1 MGIPKV
7 AIAGRPNVGKSSL
20 LNWLADRLISVVDP
34 TAGVTRDRVTWIM
47 HEHDRYFEII
57 DTGGIGIVD
66 SDDLSEDIERH
77 ISMGIDEA
85 DVLLFVVDA
94 KSGITPLDEEV
105 ARRLRRSGKPT
116 MLVVNKCDS
125 PRLDDE
131 AVQFLQLADLPYVTT
146 SVKAN
151 RGRDDLIDAVVEMLP
166 PAEDQEQQQG
176 DRMLAPADMRI
187 AVVGR
192 RNVGKSTFIN
202 QLAQCERVIVS
213 EIPGTTRDSI
223 DIRFEMDGRAFV
235 AIDTPGVRKRK
246 SLENDIE
253 FYGLVRAQ
261 RSIRR
266 ADLVLMFFDA
276 TQTISRVDKQLVEEI
291 GEHYKPCIFVINKWD
306 RALEEK
312 MTTEKWV
319 KYLMTSFESM
329 RHVPIAIITAKDGRN
344 IRKLINLAQSV
355 HKQANLRMS
364 TARLNKAVRMAIERN
379 QPPMRKNRRPKIY
392 FASQI
397 AGSPPTIVLK
407 CNDSTLL
414 DEAWK
419 RYLLGYLREATPF
432 QEVPI
437 RLVLRGRGETDP
449 DLLSGDEDANEPAEL
464 SELTDAQMTD
474 GEPDLMDD
482 DAPDA
487 GDILSFDDE
496 GFTVRHGRDYI
507 DDELDSDDDEDEFSD
522 DEFDK
527 DLDEPAPNFVDDE
540 DLPPNR

>member
-1 MGIPKV
+1 MAIPKV
-7 AIAGRPNVGKSSL
+7 AITGRPNVGKSSL
-20 LNWLADRLISVVDP
+20 LNWLAERLISVVDP

-47 HEHDRYFEII
+47 HERDRYFELI

-66 SDDLSEDIERH
+66 SDDLSDDIERQ
-77 ISMGIDEA
+77 IQAGIEEA
-85 DVLLFVVDA
+85 DLLLFVVDA
-94 KSGITPLDEEV
+94 KAAITPLDEQV
-105 ARRLRRSGKPT
+105 ARRLRKAAKPLL
-116 MLVVNKCDS
+116 LVINKCDS
-125 PRLDDE
+125 SSLDAE
-131 AVQFLQLADLPYVTT
+131 AAIFLQLANVPSTTT

-151 RGRDDLIDAVVEMLP
+151 RGREALIDAIVAQLP
-166 PAEDQEQQQG
+166 PAEEAEQHEG
-176 DRMLAPADMRI
+176 DRMLSPADLRI

-202 QLAQCERVIVS
+202 QLAQEERVIVS

-223 DIRFEMDGRAFV
+223 DIRFEVDGRALV

-291 GEHYKPCIFVINKWD
+291 SEHFKPCIFVVNKWD
-306 RALEEK
+306 LALEQG
-312 MTTEKWV
+312 MTAEKWV

-344 IRKLINLAQSV
+344 IRKLVNLAQSI
-355 HKQANLRMS
+355 HKQAGRRIS
-364 TARLNKAVRMAIERN
+364 TAKLNRAVRSAIERN
-379 QPPMRKNRRPKIY
+379 APPMRKNRRPRIY

-419 RYLLGYLREATPF
+419 RYLLGFLREATPF
-432 QEVPI
+432 REVPI
-437 RLVLRGRGETDP
+437 RLVLRSRNEVDP
-449 DLLSGDEDANEPAEL
+449 DSFSLPEDNQIEP
-464 SELTDAQMTD
+464 
-474 GEPDLMDD
+474 PDLT
-482 DAPDA
+482 
-487 GDILSFDDE
+487 E
-496 GFTVRHGRDYI
+496 I
-507 DDELDSDDDEDEFSD
+507 DDFGADDSVDALLDHDNLEPFDSDSLLVLDQSDFEDPEG
-522 DEFDK
+522 
-527 DLDEPAPNFVDDE
+527 PAPNFVDDE
-540 DLPPNR
+540 DDFG

>member
-7 AIAGRPNVGKSSL
+7 AITGRPNVGKSSL

-47 HEHDRYFEII
+47 HEHDRYFELT

-66 SDDLSEDIERH
+66 SDDLSDDIERQ
-77 ISMGIDEA
+77 IQAGIDEA
-85 DVLLFVVDA
+85 DLLMFVVDA
-94 KSGITPLDEEV
+94 KAGITPLDEEV
-105 ARRLRRSGKPT
+105 ARRLRKVSRPVL
-116 MLVVNKCDS
+116 LVVNKCDS
-125 PRLDDE
+125 NSLDTE
-131 AVQFLQLADLPYVTT
+131 AASFLQLASVPYVTT

-151 RGRDDLIDAVVEMLP
+151 RGREGLIQQLVDMLP
-166 PAEDQEQQQG
+166 NQDEQETQEG
-176 DRMLAPADMRI
+176 DRLLAPADLRI

-223 DIRFEMDGRAFV
+223 DIRFEMDGRSLV

-306 RALEEK
+306 RAIEEG
-312 MTTEKWV
+312 MTTELWV
-319 KYLMTSFESM
+319 KYLMNSFESM

-344 IRKLINLAQSV
+344 IRKLVNLAQSV
-355 HKQANLRMS
+355 FKQANLRMT
-364 TARLNKAVRMAIERN
+364 TARLNKALRMAIERN
-379 QPPMRKNRRPKIY
+379 EPPMRKNRRPRIY

-414 DEAWK
+414 DESWK
-419 RYLLGYLREATPF
+419 RYLLGFLREATPF
-432 QEVPI
+432 REVPI
-437 RLVLRGRGETDP
+437 RLVLRSRHETDP
-449 DLLSGDEDANEPAEL
+449 NLLSSTAPENDDAEPLDIMEL
-464 SELTDAQMTD
+464 SDE
-474 GEPDLMDD
+474 E
-482 DAPDA
+482 
-487 GDILSFDDE
+487 FDDS
-496 GFTVRHGRDYI
+496 
-507 DDELDSDDDEDEFSD
+507 ELVSDADQGPLVAGNLLMIDDDEDFEED
-522 DEFDK
+522 PDY
-527 DLDEPAPNFVDDE
+527 PAPNFIDD
-540 DLPPNR
+540 DPV

>member
-151 RGRDDLIDAVVEMLP
+151 RGRDDLIEAMVEMLP
-166 PAEDQEQQQG
+166 PAEDLEQQQG

-276 TQTISRVDKQLVEEI
+276 THTISRVDKQLVEEI

-449 DLLSGDEDANEPAEL
+449 DLLSGDDDANEPAEL
-464 SELTDAQMTD
+464 SELTDAQLVGDETES
-474 GEPDLMDD
+474 GDD
-482 DAPDA
+482 DALDA

-496 GFTVRHGRDYI
+496 GFTVRHGRDYL
-507 DDELDSDDDEDEFSD
+507 DDNLDEDDEFSD
-522 DEFDK
+522 EEFDE
-527 DLDEPAPNFVDDE
+527 DLDEPAPNFIDDD
-540 DLPPNR
+540 DLPAGR

>member
-151 RGRDDLIDAVVEMLP
+151 RGRDDLIEAMVEMLP
-166 PAEDQEQQQG
+166 PAEDLEQQQG

-364 TARLNKAVRMAIERN
+364 TARLNKAVRLAIERN

-449 DLLSGDEDANEPAEL
+449 DLLSGDDDANEPAEL
-464 SELTDAQMTD
+464 SELTDSQLTGD
-474 GEPDLMDD
+474 ETEFSDD

-496 GFTVRHGRDYI
+496 GFTVRHGRDFV
-507 DDELDSDDDEDEFSD
+507 DDELDSEADDEEFSD
-522 DEFDK
+522 DEFDE
-527 DLDEPAPNFVDDE
+527 DLDEPAPNFVDDD
-540 DLPPNR
+540 DLPPGR

>member
-47 HEHDRYFEII
+47 HEHDRYFEIV

-94 KSGITPLDEEV
+94 KAGITPLDEEV
-105 ARRLRRSGKPT
+105 SRRLRRSGKPT
-116 MLVVNKCDS
+116 LLVVNKCDS

-166 PAEDQEQQQG
+166 DPEEHEQQQG

-364 TARLNKAVRMAIERN
+364 TARLNKAVRLAIERN

-407 CNDSTLL
+407 CNDASLL

-464 SELTDAQMTD
+464 SELTDAQMAD
-474 GEPDLMDD
+474 GEPELLDD

-496 GFTVRHGRDYI
+496 GFSVRRGSDYL
-507 DDELDSDDDEDEFSD
+507 DDELDEDDQFSD
-522 DEFDK
+522 DEFEE
-527 DLDEPAPNFVDDE
+527 DLDEPAPNFVDDD
-540 DLPPNR
+540 DLPPGR

>member
-1 MGIPKV
+1 MAIPKV
-7 AIAGRPNVGKSSL
+7 AITGRPNVGKSSL
-20 LNWLADRLISVVDP
+20 LNWLAERLISVVDP

-47 HEHDRYFEII
+47 HERDRYFELI

-66 SDDLSEDIERH
+66 SDDLSDDIERQ
-77 ISMGIDEA
+77 IQAGIEEA
-85 DVLLFVVDA
+85 DLLLFVVDA
-94 KSGITPLDEEV
+94 KAAITPLDEQV
-105 ARRLRRSGKPT
+105 ARRLRKAAKPLL
-116 MLVVNKCDS
+116 LVINKCDS
-125 PRLDDE
+125 SSLDAE
-131 AVQFLQLADLPYVTT
+131 AAVFLQLANVPSTTT

-151 RGRDDLIDAVVEMLP
+151 RGREALIDAIVSLLP
-166 PAEDQEQQQG
+166 SAEEAEQHEG
-176 DRMLAPADMRI
+176 DRLLSPADLRI

-202 QLAQCERVIVS
+202 QLAQEERVIVS

-223 DIRFEMDGRAFV
+223 DIRFEVDGRALV

-291 GEHYKPCIFVINKWD
+291 SEHFKPCIFVVNKWD
-306 RALEEK
+306 LALEQG
-312 MTTEKWV
+312 MTAEKWV

-344 IRKLINLAQSV
+344 IRKLVNLAQSI
-355 HKQANLRMS
+355 HKQAGRRIS
-364 TARLNKAVRMAIERN
+364 TAKLNRAVRSAIERN
-379 QPPMRKNRRPKIY
+379 APPMRKNRRPRIY

-419 RYLLGYLREATPF
+419 RYLLGFLREATPF
-432 QEVPI
+432 REVPI
-437 RLVLRGRGETDP
+437 RLVLRSRNEVDP
-449 DLLSGDEDANEPAEL
+449 DSFALPEDNQVEP
-464 SELTDAQMTD
+464 
-474 GEPDLMDD
+474 PDLT
-482 DAPDA
+482 
-487 GDILSFDDE
+487 E
-496 GFTVRHGRDYI
+496 I
-507 DDELDSDDDEDEFSD
+507 DDFGADDSVDALLDHDNLEPFDSESLLVLDQSDFEDPEG
-522 DEFDK
+522 
-527 DLDEPAPNFVDDE
+527 PAPNFIDDE
-540 DLPPNR
+540 DDVR